1 MSTERPSK
9 INQLMQSQPYGVVF
23 LSSWL
28 REQGYSLELQ
38 KRYKKSRWLEA
49 IGTGAMKRFGDHM
62 QIEGAI
68 FTLQKQLSMS
78 VHIGGKSA
86 MARLGKSHYLE
97 LNQKKITL
105 FGQANERLPKW
116 FTDYPWDQKPEYHQ
130 SNFLP
135 HALNMVDFAVGN
147 FSISIS
153 GPVRALT
160 ECLYLAPGEQS
171 LVECYDLMES
181 LNNLS
186 PGTVQAV
193 LEGCCS
199 IKVKR
204 LFLFMAEK
212 AGHPWFKYLKLDKV
226 DLGSGKRSIVPDG
239 VYIPKYE
246 ITVPK
251 ELVDHEHEI

>member
-1 MSTERPSK
+1 MSTEKPSK
-9 INQLMQSQPYGVVF
+9 INLLMQSQPYGTVF

-28 REQGYSLELQ
+28 RKQGYSLELQ
-38 KRYKKSRWLEA
+38 KRYKKSKWLET
-49 IGTGAMKRFGDHM
+49 IGTGAMKRTGDQV

-68 FTLQKQLSMS
+68 FVLQKQLNMS

-86 MARLGKSHYLE
+86 LAMLGKSHYLE
-97 LNQKKITL
+97 LNPKEITL
-105 FGQANERLPKW
+105 FGQATEKLPKW
-116 FTDYPWDQKPEYHQ
+116 FTDYPWEQKPKYHQ

-135 HALNMVDFAVGN
+135 QALNMVDFAVGN
-147 FSISIS
+147 FSVNIS
-153 GPVRALT
+153 GPVRALM

-171 LVECYDLMES
+171 LVECYDLMEG

-193 LEGCCS
+193 LEECRS

-212 AGHPWFKYLKLDKV
+212 AGHQWFKYLKHDKI
-226 DLGSGKRSIVPDG
+226 DLGSGKRSVVPNG
-239 VYIPKYE
+239 IYIPKYE
-246 ITVPK
+246 ITLPK
-251 ELVDHEHEI
+251 TLVNNEHEI